1 MRKNEFHY
9 LVKEVI
15 RECVVEGILP
25 NPRKVGKSKPTTTMK
40 RSELKERIKQFV
52 RESIHQEQVSS

>member
-1 MRKNEFHY
+1 MKRDEFQY

-15 RECVVEGILP
+15 RECVAEGILP
-25 NPRKVGKSKPTTTMK
+25 RKGKNKPQKTMK

-52 RESIHQEQVSS
+52 RESLHEVRSSK